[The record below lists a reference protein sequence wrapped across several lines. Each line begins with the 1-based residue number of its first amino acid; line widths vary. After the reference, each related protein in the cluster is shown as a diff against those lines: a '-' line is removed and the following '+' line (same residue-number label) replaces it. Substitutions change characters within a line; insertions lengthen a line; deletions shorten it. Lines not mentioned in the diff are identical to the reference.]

1 MKDNMNL
8 IVMLT
13 YNDKTVKNACEI
25 FEACKNSKAQCWGFK
40 EEGLEP
46 DKMKK
51 LFAYMKE
58 CGKTVFLEVVAYTEK
73 ECLAGAK
80 MAAEYGCDVL
90 MGTMYFDS
98 INEFCKEYGLKYM
111 PFVGTV
117 EERPS
122 VLKGNVDEI
131 INEAKLCIE
140 KGVDGFDLLGYRFV
154 EDAFELNK
162 RFVNEVNAPVC
173 IAGSVNSYERL
184 DELKS
189 IKPWAFTIGSAFFD
203 NAYGNDFARQI
214 DNVCEYIDK

>member
-1 MKDNMNL
+1 
-8 IVMLT
+8 
-13 YNDKTVKNACEI
+13 
-25 FEACKNSKAQCWGFK
+25 
-40 EEGLEP
+40 
-46 DKMKK
+46 
-51 LFAYMKE
+51 
-58 CGKTVFLEVVAYTEK
+58 
-73 ECLAGAK
+73 

-98 INEFCKEYGLKYM
+98 INEFCKEHGLKYM

-162 RFVNEVNAPVC
+162 RFVNEVNSPVC

-214 DNVCEYIDK
+214 DNVCEYIEK